1 MRPERDN
8 RRGGIFLLVL
18 LASGLLTALHSRA
31 ARTGHA
37 DPVSGAVRDMG
48 LVPGQLVTAQ
58 LGQWWHLSAGSLLSG
73 PRLAQENAALTARV
87 LELSAQNKEL
97 LTEQA
102 ENIRLRRL
110 LGFAQRSPRRL
121 LAAQVVA
128 LKPNPNSDTLTLNR
142 GSAQGVHPHSVVL
155 APNGTLIGQVLDVSP
170 RSCDVL
176 LLTDA
181 LSSVGALVH
190 NHTPQGPIGLCRGDG
205 QGHLRVTYLRSDT
218 PLHPGDA
225 VTTSGLGGVFP
236 RALPLGAVAS
246 SAIDKTQSLQTALLR
261 PAADYDHLEEAFVLQ
276 DALPETP
283 PDPAPTVTQPSVA
296 APPAP
301 APPGAA
307 EGDADAAQKPRPAR

>member
-8 RRGGIFLLVL
+8 RRGGTFLLVL
-18 LASGLLTALHSRA
+18 LGCGLLTVLHSRA
-31 ARTGHA
+31 ARSGQA

-48 LVPGQLVTAQ
+48 LIPGELVTAQ
-58 LGQWWHLSAGSLLSG
+58 LGQWWHLSAGSLFSG
-73 PRLAQENAALTARV
+73 PRFARQNAALTERV
-87 LELSAQNKEL
+87 LELNAQNKEL

-110 LGFAQRSPRRL
+110 LGFEQRSPRPL

-128 LKPNPNSDTLTLNR
+128 LKPDPHSDTITLNR
-142 GSAQGVHPHSVVL
+142 GSARGVHPHSVVL
-155 APNGTLIGQVLDVSP
+155 APNGALVGQVLDVSP

-181 LSSVGALVH
+181 ASSVGALIH
-190 NHTPQGPIGLCRGDG
+190 NHTPQGPIGLCQGDG

-218 PLHPGDA
+218 LLHQGDA

-246 SAIDKTQSLQTALLR
+246 ISVDKTRSLQTAILR
-261 PAADYDHLEEAFVLQ
+261 PAADYNHLEEAFVIQ
-276 DALPETP
+276 ETVP
-283 PDPAPTVTQPSVA
+283 QASMDA
-296 APPAP
+296 APVTIPA
-301 APPGAA
+301 AA
-307 EGDADAAQKPRPAR
+307 VPNGDEDASQKPLPPR